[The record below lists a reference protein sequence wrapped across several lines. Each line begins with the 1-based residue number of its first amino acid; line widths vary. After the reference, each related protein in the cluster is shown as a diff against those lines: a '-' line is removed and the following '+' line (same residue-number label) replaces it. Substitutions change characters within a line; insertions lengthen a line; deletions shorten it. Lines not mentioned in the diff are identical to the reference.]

1 MKDLAASQALP
12 PVSDFMK
19 QTIDI
24 IPRRKT
30 KEMGHR
36 TRDSIYDDLELIG
49 DRDQQSEVM
58 FAASNTHNS
67 NQAGAL
73 ISSLK
78 FTSKDVGQDIGG
90 GLVAERAET
99 APRDIPGRS
108 SIGSE
113 IYWLDV
119 DKRRV
124 SSIGKAG
131 RDSDLSN

>member
-24 IPRRKT
+24 VPRRKVT
-30 KEMGHR
+30 VHR

-73 ISSLK
+73 L
-78 FTSKDVGQDIGG
+78 
-90 GLVAERAET
+90 
-99 APRDIPGRS
+99 
-108 SIGSE
+108 
-113 IYWLDV
+113 
-119 DKRRV
+119 
-124 SSIGKAG
+124 
-131 RDSDLSN
+131 

>member
-1 MKDLAASQALP
+1 MLKQGVIDHNLNLKTEEPRMKDLAASQALP

-24 IPRRKT
+24 VPRRKVT
-30 KEMGHR
+30 VHR

-73 ISSLK
+73 L
-78 FTSKDVGQDIGG
+78 
-90 GLVAERAET
+90 
-99 APRDIPGRS
+99 
-108 SIGSE
+108 
-113 IYWLDV
+113 
-119 DKRRV
+119 
-124 SSIGKAG
+124 
-131 RDSDLSN
+131 